1 MAKLLMSQVKTKE
14 DLTLEKIQ
22 DAVRYGN
29 ASGALCVQK
38 PGGIPALPSK
48 EGIETF
54 LQEHNN

>member
-1 MAKLLMSQVKTKE
+1 MMSQVKTKE
-14 DLTLEKIQ
+14 DLTFEKIQ

-48 EGIETF
+48 EEIETF